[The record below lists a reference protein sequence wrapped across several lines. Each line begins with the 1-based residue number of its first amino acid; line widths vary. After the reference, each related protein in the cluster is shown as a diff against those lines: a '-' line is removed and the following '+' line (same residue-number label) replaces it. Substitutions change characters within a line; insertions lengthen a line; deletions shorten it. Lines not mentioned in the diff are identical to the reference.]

1 MKIINRKAP
10 RNSSYFDKTG
20 DYRLLV
26 TSDIT
31 IADPGETIFLQ
42 VNITGYGI
50 IDAGKIVF
58 KPSFDF
64 YNEHESYHYVGI
76 GVYRDKNDKQELYFG
91 GDKKKEKMPN
101 DGGLIILL
109 DAGVV
114 FENNEQTMIFDD
126 QNEPGRHVLVTEQQH
141 GFPPITLQLKIKDNC
156 RPGNHTMTFAF
167 TYFNG
172 EVWAGDN
179 FDINIL
185 VRNILQRNE
194 TLLYALTLILTICG
208 TIASI
213 YSVIK

>member
-1 MKIINRKAP
+1 MRIINHKAP
-10 RNSSYFDKTG
+10 RTSSYFDRTG
-20 DYRLLV
+20 NYRLLV
-26 TSDIT
+26 SSDIT
-31 IADPGETIFLQ
+31 IADPGEPIFLQ

-50 IDAGKIVF
+50 IDAGKIIF

-64 YNEHESYHYVGI
+64 YNEKESYHFVGI
-76 GVYRDKNDKQELYFG
+76 GDYRDKNGKQELYFG
-91 GDKKKEKMPN
+91 GEKKKEPMPDN
-101 DGGLIILL
+101 GGLIIVL
-109 DAGVV
+109 DSGVV

-126 QNEPGRHVLVTEQQH
+126 QNEPGRHVIVTEQQH
-141 GFPPITLQLKIKDNC
+141 GFPPITIMLHIKENC

-172 EVWAGDN
+172 EAWAGDN
-179 FDINIL
+179 FDIDIQ